1 MSEPA
6 KKENIMYRKNQFD
19 IRKLSRPY
27 KDTPLPQGT
36 VKYE

>member
-19 IRKLSRPY
+19 MIKPSRPN

-36 VKYE
+36 VK